1 MAFKKLTPLTNAD
14 GERRFADAG
23 TVEGEK
29 KAMFVCECG
38 GKVVWVKSAK
48 SGKNYLANCSPYGDR
63 SGDLETYWYAAY
75 SPHFKTCDD
84 QATQRTEMIASY
96 DASVSKPDEDDAPW

>member
-1 MAFKKLTPLTNAD
+1 MPFKKLEPLVSAD
-14 GERRFADAG
+14 GQRKHADAG
-23 TVEGEK
+23 TAQGEK

-48 SGKNYLANCSPYGDR
+48 SGKNYLADCSPYDDET
-63 SGDLETYWYAAY
+63 GDLETYWYAAY
-75 SPHFKTCDD
+75 SPHFKTCDE
-84 QATQRTEMIASY
+84 QAAQRIDTIASY